1 MLHLINQR
9 IYKCSV
15 SQYADCLKSKAK
27 HQTVGGCVA
36 TREDTVT
43 GLKSLLTTNT
53 DRSKMVQIGEV
64 YKEIIELQQAG
75 VRLKYI
81 EARLNE
87 RGFGLKPGNLTS
99 YLSQIRKK
107 KGIKKIR
114 VTQREPN
121 LKKTKQCSPPASQVL
136 SNEKKT
142 IGVASK
148 PKKRQVITSDEVKN
162 SFSEVKDFSRY
173 DD

>member
-1 MLHLINQR
+1 MNATFNESDVILMLIQSPWRLQR
-9 IYKCSV
+9 
-15 SQYADCLKSKAK
+15 KAI
-27 HQTVGGCVA
+27 HQIVGGCVA
-36 TREDTVT
+36 TKEDTIA
-43 GLKSLLTTNT
+43 GLKSLLTTDT

-75 VRLKYI
+75 VRMKYI

-107 KGIKKIR
+107 KGIQKVR
-114 VTQREPN
+114 TTQRQPN
-121 LKKTKQCSPPASQVL
+121 FIKAKQFNAPASPVL
-136 SNEKKT
+136 IRSKKAF
-142 IGVASK
+142 GVVELLKNRA
-148 PKKRQVITSDEVKN
+148 VITSDGVKN

>member
-1 MLHLINQR
+1 M
-9 IYKCSV
+9 
-15 SQYADCLKSKAK
+15 AK
-27 HQTVGGCVA
+27 T
-36 TREDTVT
+36 EDIIA
-43 GLKSLLTTNT
+43 GLKSLLTTDT

-75 VRLKYI
+75 IRMKYI

-87 RGFGLKPGNLTS
+87 RGFDLKPGNLTS

-107 KGIKKIR
+107 KGIQKTR
-114 VTQREPN
+114 PAQREPN
-121 LKKTKQCSPPASQVL
+121 LKKEKQCSSQALPVL
-136 SNEKKT
+136 LNKNKT
-142 IGVASK
+142 LGVAAK
-148 PKKRQVITSDEVKN
+148 PKKRVAITSDEVKN